1 MLLRMGT
8 LVVLVFV
15 VISLGGCSALN
26 KAVSNSPESA
36 NAEGKNANGTAVKPN
51 EDGTIP
57 SGTGT
62 EKQKPA
68 AGKANVQGK
77 AFFNDKPAVGVE
89 VKLCK
94 TFSQFVGGCSGKIYT
109 AKTDDAGEYLITDAE
124 PGEYEGLTVQVFDTP
139 YFVFATSGIISAA
152 KYDIEADKTYFAP
165 DTHLFKSD
173 IKLSSP
179 KAGSKVP
186 AENLEVKWEAYPDA
200 AYYKVSL
207 NADTASGA
215 KTDLD
220 YINKRIDGES
230 MSVDA
235 PLEPGIYSCRIDAF
249 NANDRK
255 LAQTPD
261 DLKFTVTGKK

>member
-1 MLLRMGT
+1 MGT

-15 VISLGGCSALN
+15 MISLGGCSALN
-26 KAVSNSPESA
+26 KAVSNSSESA
-36 NAEGKNANGTAVKPN
+36 NAESKSANGTAVKPN

-94 TFSQFVGGCSGKIYT
+94 TFSQFMGGCSGQTYT
-109 AKTDDAGEYLITDAE
+109 AKTDDAGEYLITDVE
-124 PGEYEGLTVQVFDTP
+124 PGEYKGLTVKVFDTP
-139 YFVFATSGIISAA
+139 YFVFATSGIITAA
-152 KYDIEADKTYFAP
+152 KYNLEADKTYFAP
-165 DTHLFKSD
+165 DSNLFKSD
-173 IKLSSP
+173 LKLSSP

-207 NADTASGA
+207 HADTSSGA
-215 KTDLD
+215 KTNLD

-230 MSVDA
+230 MSVDT
-235 PLEPGIYSCRIDAF
+235 PLDPGTYTCKIQAY
-249 NANDRK
+249 NANNR
-255 LAQTPD
+255 LIAQTTD
-261 DLKFTVTGKK
+261 DMKFTVNGKK